1 MIIKPEFVGPI
12 CKNPHPYGCKVS
24 VQKQVDYVKKQ
35 PQFKGAKKVLII
47 GASSGY
53 GLATR
58 AVMEFGAG
66 ADTIGVSFE
75 VGVTEKRAGTAG
87 WWNNIWYKELAAKH
101 EKKTKNFVGDAFD
114 DSLKKEVIKYI
125 KEEFG
130 GKVDLIIY
138 SLASGRRTDPKDGHT
153 YSSALRSIDSEINA
167 FTLDLS
173 TGELINGHM
182 GKATQE
188 DINNTV
194 KVMGG
199 EDWNLWI
206 DALLEADA
214 VAEGCKSIAY
224 SYEGPKSTYPI
235 YEGGTIGL
243 AKRDMEKT
251 AFEID
256 KKLKKLNGEAFV
268 AICKAMVT
276 KASAFIPLFPVYA
289 SILFKHMKKNGTHEG
304 CVEQIERLFKDMV
317 YGTKR
322 ITDSKMR
329 VRSDNLEM
337 EPKMQAEIENIMYT
351 KVNNSNL
358 KEYADVDGFLKDFL
372 ELNGFGLEGVDYEKD
387 VNLTE
392 LAKLEY

>member
-1 MIIKPEFVGPI
+1 MIIKPEFIGPI
-12 CKNPHPYGCKVS
+12 CKNPHPFGCKIS
-24 VQKQVDYVKKQ
+24 VQKQIDYALTQ
-35 PQFKGAKKVLII
+35 PKFKGAKKALII

-58 AVMEFGAG
+58 AVMEFGSG

-87 WWNNIWYKELAAKH
+87 WWNNIWYKEFAAKNG
-101 EKKTKNFVGDAFD
+101 KKTKNFVGDAFGAE
-114 DSLKKEVIKYI
+114 LKNEVIKYI

-130 GKVDLIIY
+130 GKVDLVIY
-138 SLASGRRTDPKDGHT
+138 SLASGRRTDPKDGLT
-153 YSSALRSIDSEINA
+153 YTSALRSIDSEINA
-167 FTLDLS
+167 YTLNLT

-188 DINNTV
+188 DIDNTV

-199 EDWNLWI
+199 EDWKLWI
-206 DALLEADA
+206 DALSEAG
-214 VAEGCKSIAY
+214 VIAEGCKAIAY

-243 AKRDMEKT
+243 AKRDLEKT
-251 AFEID
+251 AFKIND
-256 KKLKKLNGEAFV
+256 QLKKINGEAFV

-289 SILFKHMKKNGTHEG
+289 SILFRKMKEKGTHED
-304 CVEQIERLFKDMV
+304 CVQQIERLFKDMV
-317 YGTKR
+317 YGNKR
-322 ITDSKMR
+322 ITDRKGR

-337 EPKMQAEIENIMYT
+337 EPMMQAEIEKIMYHT
-351 KVNNSNL
+351 DNSNL
-358 KEYADVDGFLKDFL
+358 KQNADVEGFLKDFL
-372 ELNGFGLEGVDYEKD
+372 ELNGFGLEEIDYDMEVDLK
-387 VNLTE
+387 E